1 MLTLAALNY
10 QEFFV
15 SLQRHKI
22 IQHFFSIFFFS
33 ERKLVPSGRNLL
45 HAAIVCR
52 HLSVHVCVA
61 KQRNL

>member
-22 IQHFFSIFFFS
+22 IQHFFSIFFFLRGS
-33 ERKLVPSGRNLL
+33 LCLVEGICYMQLL
-45 HAAIVCR
+45 FADI
-52 HLSVHVCVA
+52 
-61 KQRNL
+61 